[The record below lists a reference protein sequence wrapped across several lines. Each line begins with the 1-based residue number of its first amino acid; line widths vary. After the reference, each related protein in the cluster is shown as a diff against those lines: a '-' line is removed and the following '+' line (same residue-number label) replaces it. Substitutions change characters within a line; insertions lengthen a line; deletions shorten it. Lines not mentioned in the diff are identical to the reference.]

1 MPNTTNLF
9 RLLSEFIVLLLG
21 ALVIVLAI
29 SRPLGVT
36 SPLALVVL
44 GVVLIYWGGR
54 VFVRKGK
61 EANRTQERIRGGSL
75 LLVGVFVLGIRWLPL
90 RDESL
95 LLELSGAVL
104 VLRGLAGG
112 ILLAWQK

>member
-1 MPNTTNLF
+1 MPNATKLF
-9 RLLSEFIVLLLG
+9 RLLSEFTVLLLG
-21 ALVIVLAI
+21 ALVIV
-29 SRPLGVT
+29 SRPVGVT

-44 GVVLIYWGGR
+44 GAVLIYWGGR
-54 VFVRKGK
+54 IFLRTGR
-61 EANRTQERIRGGSL
+61 EANRMQERIRGGSL
-75 LLVGVFVLGIRWLPL
+75 LLVGILVLGIRWLPL

-104 VLRGLAGG
+104 VIRGLAGG